1 MQPYLA
7 LQYPDPTLGRGVI
20 VATTRDQDALRHFK
34 SAVLDEARNRYR
46 SASDEVVMLIDRL
59 ELERL
64 QQLFALLVPDPAEG
78 GSA

>member
-1 MQPYLA
+1 MKPYLA

-20 VATTRDQDALRHFK
+20 VATTRDEDALRLFK
-34 SAVLDEARNRYR
+34 SAVLDEARSRYE
-46 SASDEVVMLIDRL
+46 SDEDEIVMLMDRL

-64 QQLFALLVPDPAEG
+64 ERLLTLLVPDSGEC

>member
-20 VATTRDQDALRHFK
+20 VATTRDEDALRLFK
-34 SAVLDEARNRYR
+34 SAVLDEARSRYG

-64 QQLFALLVPDPAEG
+64 ERLLTLLVPDSGEC

>member
-34 SAVLDEARNRYR
+34 SAVLDEARSRYE
-46 SASDEVVMLIDRL
+46 SDEDEIVMLMDRL

-64 QQLFALLVPDPAEG
+64 ERLLTLLVPESEEC

>member
-1 MQPYLA
+1 MKPYLA
-7 LQYPDPTLGRGVI
+7 LQYPDPMLGRGVI
-20 VATTRDQDALRHFK
+20 VATTRDEDALRLFK
-34 SAVLDEARNRYR
+34 SAVLDEARKRYR

-64 QQLFALLVPDPAEG
+64 ERLLTLLVPESEEC

>member
-1 MQPYLA
+1 MKPYLT

-20 VATTRDQDALRHFK
+20 VATTRDEDAIRLFK
-34 SAVLDEARNRYR
+34 SAVLEEARNRYR

-64 QQLFALLVPDPAEG
+64 ERLLTLLVPESEEC

>member
-1 MQPYLA
+1 MKPYLA

-34 SAVLDEARNRYR
+34 SAVLEEARIQYR
-46 SASDEVVMLIDRL
+46 SASDEVVMLIERL

-64 QQLFALLVPDPAEG
+64 ERLLTLLVPDSREG

>member
-1 MQPYLA
+1 MKPYLT

-20 VATTRDQDALRHFK
+20 VATTRDEDALRLFK
-34 SAVLDEARNRYR
+34 SAVLDEARKRYR

-64 QQLFALLVPDPAEG
+64 ERLLTLLVPESEEC

>member
-34 SAVLDEARNRYR
+34 SAVLDEARNRYE
-46 SASDEVVMLIDRL
+46 SDEDEIVMLMDRL

-64 QQLFALLVPDPAEG
+64 ERLLSLLVPESEEC

>member
-1 MQPYLA
+1 MKPYLA

-20 VATTRDQDALRHFK
+20 VATTRDEDALRLFK
-34 SAVLDEARNRYR
+34 SAVLDEARSRYE
-46 SASDEVVMLIDRL
+46 SDEDEIVMLMDRL

-64 QQLFALLVPDPAEG
+64 QRLFALLVPDPAEG

>member
-20 VATTRDQDALRHFK
+20 VATTRDEDALRLFK
-34 SAVLDEARNRYR
+34 SAVLDEARKRYR

-64 QQLFALLVPDPAEG
+64 ERLLTLLVPESEEC

>member
-20 VATTRDQDALRHFK
+20 VATTRDEDALRLFK
-34 SAVLDEARNRYR
+34 SAVLDEARKRYR

-64 QQLFALLVPDPAEG
+64 ERLLCLLVPDPAEG